1 LSDCFIAII
10 IRYTE
15 EELIIFE
22 SETRPLRESRDL
34 RFSRHYEMELI
45 YNVGEKSMSRNS
57 NIEKIN
63 WKVFFNDNIHNIADA
78 DNQISQ
84 SSSSMGGEGEQIL

>member
-1 LSDCFIAII
+1 
-10 IRYTE
+10 
-15 EELIIFE
+15 
-22 SETRPLRESRDL
+22 
-34 RFSRHYEMELI
+34 MELI

-78 DNQISQ
+78 AVVHHLFQ
-84 SSSSMGGEGEQIL
+84 EE

>member
-1 LSDCFIAII
+1 
-10 IRYTE
+10 
-15 EELIIFE
+15 
-22 SETRPLRESRDL
+22 
-34 RFSRHYEMELI
+34 MELI